1 MSKCLFDNKN
11 MAPQEAS
18 VDAVIASVI
27 LELEGISLIEQQS
40 KALKDFSPTVHL
52 IGRRKPIKVT
62 DI

>member
-1 MSKCLFDNKN
+1 

-40 KALKDFSPTVHL
+40 KALKDFFPTVHL
-52 IGRRKPIKVT
+52 IGRRKPIKVK